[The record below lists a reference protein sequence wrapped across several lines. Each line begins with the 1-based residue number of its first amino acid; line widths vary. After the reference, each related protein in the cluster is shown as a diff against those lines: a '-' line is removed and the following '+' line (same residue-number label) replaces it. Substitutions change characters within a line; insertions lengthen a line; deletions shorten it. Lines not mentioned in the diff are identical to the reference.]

1 MSALQGYSQR
11 CRNTYKDC
19 DGKEIELYT
28 YWEDFGGNKD
38 FLYNTEPLVMGFEL
52 ELEVNPR
59 WDMEDDDESD
69 LEKLALD
76 IVTSSGSDVIC
87 KRDSSLVHGFEV
99 VSHPATLEYYENKF
113 EWRFLSDIHFAHLRT
128 YMDFSKPFG
137 ECGFHIHMNRASF
150 QSEQHTIR
158 FAQAIVDDVLS
169 DENVMLLCN
178 NYCKAQVSSGR
189 YAERY
194 CSVNLQHTNTVEVR
208 CFVPTTNRNE
218 VIGYMKYLLNK
229 QTETGETK

>member
-1 MSALQGYSQR
+1 MSALQEYSQP

-28 YWEDFGGNKD
+28 YWHDWGGNKD
-38 FLYNTEPLVMGFEL
+38 FIYNTEPLVMGFEL
-52 ELEVNPR
+52 ELEVNQQA
-59 WDMEDDDESD
+59 DMENDDESD
-69 LEKLALD
+69 LEQLALD
-76 IVTSSGSDVIC
+76 IVTSSAGDVIC

-113 EWRFLSDIHFAHLRT
+113 EWNFLDDIH
-128 YMDFSKPFG
+128 MDFSEPFG

-150 QSEQHTIR
+150 QSEQHTIK

-169 DENVMLLCN
+169 DKNIMLLCN

-208 CFVPTTNRNE
+208 CFVPTTNRYQ
-218 VIGYMKYLLNK
+218 VQSYMKYLLNK
-229 QTETGETK
+229 QTETEETK